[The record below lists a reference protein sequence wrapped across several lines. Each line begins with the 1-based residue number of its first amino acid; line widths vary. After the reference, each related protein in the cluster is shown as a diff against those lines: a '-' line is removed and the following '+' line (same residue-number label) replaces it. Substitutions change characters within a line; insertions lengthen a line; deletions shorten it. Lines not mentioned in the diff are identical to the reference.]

1 MIYYV
6 TLSPRGHELSL
17 DILARR
23 SGPLDVAHRRANLR
37 HEPLTFDMNR

>member
-17 DILARR
+17 DILAR